1 MTDGAYYLGRPWREY
16 ARVVFQNSALS
27 AVINDEGWRIW
38 NDDDPRTDGVLFGEY
53 NNSGKGAS
61 TSRADFATMLDS
73 AVGISSILGSSY
85 ASAGYY
91 DASYM

>member
-1 MTDGAYYLGRPWREY
+1 MPAGAYYLGRPWREY

-27 AVINDEGWRIW
+27 GVINGDGWRIW
-38 NDDDPRTDGVLFGEY
+38 NDDDPRTSGVLFGEY
-53 NNSGKGAS
+53 NNNGEGAG
-61 TSRADFATMLDS
+61 TDRADFATILDS
-73 AVGISSILGSSY
+73 AVSISTILGSGY